1 MPLNRAQAL
10 SLATTL
16 SILEERCDQIEQLL
30 AAVRTQ
36 GVLHHTVR
44 DIPVDTHPALSA
56 YLTQLRA
63 EIARLA
69 AAYHLDVAPHSAT
82 RILVALLATS
92 WQDLEDVRPA
102 KLGRYGPLD
111 PALTPSLDAEVTQV
125 IALVQTMQ
133 SLVVDDHESRRA
145 IALSH

>member
-16 SILEERCDQIEQLL
+16 GLLEEHCDEIERLL
-30 AAVRTQ
+30 AARSNY
-36 GVLHHTVR
+36 GVLHQTLR
-44 DIPVDTHPALSA
+44 DIPQDTHPELRANLVR
-56 YLTQLRA
+56 LRA

-69 AAYHLDVAPHSAT
+69 AEFQLGVEPNSAQ
-82 RILVALLATS
+82 RRLVALLASS

-111 PALTPSLDAEVTQV
+111 PAVAPSLDAGVDTL
-125 IALVQTMQ
+125 ISLVHDMQ
-133 SLVVDDHESRRA
+133 SL
-145 IALSH
+145 LSENTTNGRITDVTR